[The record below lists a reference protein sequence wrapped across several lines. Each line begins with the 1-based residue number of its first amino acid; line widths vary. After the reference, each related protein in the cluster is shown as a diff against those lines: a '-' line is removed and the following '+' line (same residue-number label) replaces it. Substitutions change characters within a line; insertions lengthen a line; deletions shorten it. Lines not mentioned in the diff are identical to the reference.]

1 MEIDF
6 MKNGGLVPAI
16 IQDSETKNVLM
27 MAWMNPEAYEKTL
40 ETRKV
45 TFYNRS
51 RKKLWIKGEESG
63 NYMEM
68 ISIQTDCD
76 NDTLL
81 VKVKPRG
88 PACHTG
94 TGTCWGEEN
103 KPGYEFLT
111 TLEKIINDR
120 KENPSE
126 KSYTSSLFRKGIN
139 KIAQKVGEEAVE
151 LIIEAKD
158 NDTELFKNEAADLIF
173 HFLILLRA
181 KGITFDD
188 IVNILRQRH
197 SH

>member
-6 MKNGGLVPAI
+6 KKNGGLVPAI
-16 IQDSETKNVLM
+16 VQDAETKNVLM
-27 MAWMNPEAYEKTL
+27 MGWMNPEAYEKTL
-40 ETRKV
+40 QTGKV
-45 TFYNRS
+45 TFYSRS
-51 RKKLWIKGEESG
+51 RKILWTKGEESG

-81 VKVKPRG
+81 VKVKPAG
-88 PACHTG
+88 PACHNG
-94 TGTCWGEEN
+94 TGTCWGDEN
-103 KPGYEFLT
+103 KQGYEFLK
-111 TLEKIINDR
+111 TLEEIIRDR

-173 HFLILLRA
+173 HFLILLRV